1 MKEYKKYIIIGVFT
15 VVIVLGAIL
24 INGLINS
31 GVFRKNVDK
40 QAEVTTIITTT
51 NTTSE
56 TTTKK
61 IIVVEI
67 KGEVYYPGVYE
78 FEKDEVVVQDVINM
92 AGGLTKKA
100 DTSFI
105 NLAEVVENHSSITIG
120 TYDTVSYVL
129 KENETNQKVNIN
141 TCTIDE
147 LITLDGIG
155 ETKAKNIISY
165 RKNNGF
171 FSSIE
176 DIKNVEGIGES
187 LYQKIKDHIT
197 V

>member
-1 MKEYKKYIIIGVFT
+1 MNDNKKIIIIGVFA

-24 INGLINS
+24 INGLINN
-31 GVFRKNVDK
+31 GTFKKDDK
-40 QAEVTTIITTT
+40 EEEITTT
-51 NTTSE
+51 RLIESTTI
-56 TTTKK
+56 TTEQN

-78 FEKDEVVVQDVINM
+78 FTKDTVVVQDVINM

-100 DTSFI
+100 DTSLI
-105 NLAEVVENHSSITIG
+105 NLAEVVSNHSSIVIG
-120 TYDTVSYVL
+120 TYDSKSYIL
-129 KENETNQKVNIN
+129 GENEVFVKVNIN

-147 LITLDGIG
+147 LVTLDGIG
-155 ETKAKNIISY
+155 EVKAQNIINY
-165 RKNNGF
+165 RKANGF

-176 DIKNVEGIGES
+176 DIKNVEGVGES
-187 LYQKIKDHIT
+187 LFEKIKDYIT

>member
-1 MKEYKKYIIIGVFT
+1 MKEHKKYIIIGVFT

-24 INGLINS
+24 INGLISS
-31 GVFRKNVDK
+31 GAFNKKNDTPK
-40 QAEVTTIITTT
+40 EIVTTKEIKTTT
-51 NTTSE
+51 DE
-56 TTTKK
+56 TQSKK
-61 IIVVEI
+61 LIVVEI

-78 FEKDEVVVQDVINM
+78 FDKEEVVVQDVINM

-129 KENETNQKVNIN
+129 KENEVYQKVNIN

-187 LYQKIKDHIT
+187 VYQKIKDHIT